1 MEICSKCGAELR
13 PGAKFCSR
21 CGTSVEK
28 TMGEL
33 VIAAK
38 NGDSGA
44 FGQLYERT
52 YQTQYYA
59 SLQYMKSRE
68 AAEDVLQD
76 AYVKAFSNLEK
87 LSDPEKFPNWLG
99 RIVANTAKSS
109 LRRKDPSLF
118 TDVAPA
124 DPGEGEDPL
133 LTLADMDLSGRP
145 EEAYLEQERRTMVRE
160 LLDALTPEQ
169 RMCVVM
175 FYLEDMSL
183 REIATALNTNEN
195 TVKSRLFKARRN
207 LNGKAEEMKKSGY
220 LFTIAPLPLLIL
232 LMRGLRQVQNVP
244 VPPLPAAA
252 KSSLPAQVSAK
263 STVPGGRYEI
273 PAAGKGS
280 GPVQAAPVQT
290 AAKGFGP
297 GMNAVQTGYA
307 PAASQAGAVTGA
319 SAASASGAAAG
330 GFFSSAAVK
339 VIAVA
344 AAVAVAGGGGYGIV
358 RAVQARQA
366 GPQDTAAIE
375 DTLEPG
381 ESGEESD
388 SVPGGDSGQNSGHN
402 STDADP
408 EPTTTPVPLTQEE
421 TLLKYLEEE
430 IIPAYGIYDLEQRV
444 YYLGAGDWGYYD
456 HVFDPETREL
466 TESRESAYSMP
477 PSDVPGVD
485 AEGLYAADFF
495 DYDGDGEP
503 ELLTVRGVNGSDSMS
518 PSTLLELYDVQNGA
532 VSQTGLYTVQPFG
545 PTVGG
550 WGSAYQTVQRVEIGG
565 ESFVFLSRNPFRSD
579 VSFKD
584 DYWLLSVSDTIAVAR
599 TLRFED
605 ASYDYTAQD
614 QMIRVIERDG
624 GGNTIAEETAGLR
637 SLMATGSGLTP
648 IVMERWGIAGVVDLC
663 VISNGLANNDFFRTY
678 YGTSEATE
686 PQAADLSWTIE
697 HVTLDEEYYY
707 EYPVFSGGAADVL
720 NAFAQGRRDQ
730 HDAAVRQALEAEE
743 NWDGEDLGAFYY
755 VNCSVELAG
764 GYVTIQE
771 SGSSFT
777 NGAVHGF
784 VESASFLFSALTG
797 EEITLE
803 SVIGL
808 SGDELQAFLID
819 RGTQWFMENYD
830 SDEATA
836 RNLMSQAVFGTQF
849 HILADGS
856 VMYVITSPPEYMR
869 VLSGQEF
876 LVGHV

>member
-1 MEICSKCGAELR
+1 METCKKCGGELR
-13 PGAKFCSR
+13 PGSRYCPACGAKI
-21 CGTSVEK
+21 EK
-28 TMGEL
+28 SLGDL
-33 VIAAK
+33 VSAAK
-38 NGDSGA
+38 NGDNEA

-52 YQTQYYA
+52 FRTEYYA
-59 SLQYMKSRE
+59 ALQYMRSRE

-87 LSDPEKFPNWLG
+87 LTDPDKFPNWLG
-99 RIVANTAKSS
+99 RIVANTAKSR

-118 TDVAPA
+118 TDIAPA
-124 DPGEGEDPL
+124 DPEEGEDPL
-133 LTLADMDLSGRP
+133 LMLKDMDISGNP
-145 EEAYLEQERRTMVRE
+145 EEACLAQERQALVRE

-195 TVKSRLFKARRN
+195 TVKSRLFKARHS
-207 LNGKAEEMKKSGY
+207 LNGKAEEMKKHGY
-220 LFTIAPLPLLIL
+220 VFTVAPLPLLIF
-232 LMRGLRQVQNVP
+232 LMRGLQKIQNAP
-244 VPPLPAAA
+244 VPPLPTAV
-252 KSSLPAQVSAK
+252 KSALTAHSSEASTVSAGQYE
-263 STVPGGRYEI
+263 VPASE
-273 PAAGKGS
+273 KGS
-280 GPVQAAPVQT
+280 GPVSAT
-290 AAKGFGP
+290 TNGFNP
-297 GMNAVQTGYA
+297 ATNAVQAGYV
-307 PAASQAGAVTGA
+307 PAAPYGVATSGV
-319 SAASASGAAAG
+319 SASASRS
-330 GFFSSAAVK
+330 FFSSVAVK
-339 VIAVA
+339 VIAVV
-344 AAVAVAGGGGYGIV
+344 AAVAVAGGGGYGIA
-358 RAVQARQA
+358 RAVHAQHAVRQN
-366 GPQDTAAIE
+366 E
-375 DTLEPG
+375 DSIADSLEPG
-381 ESGEESD
+381 ESGVAPGLMPDGDTGHDRIAEE
-388 SVPGGDSGQNSGHN
+388 
-402 STDADP
+402 P
-408 EPTTTPVPLTQEE
+408 EPTMTPLLLTQEE
-421 TLLKYLEEE
+421 TLLRYLEEE

-456 HVFDPETREL
+456 HVFDPVTREL
-466 TESRESAYSMP
+466 TESRRSEYGMP

-485 AEGLYAADFF
+485 AEGLYAVDFF
-495 DYDGDGEP
+495 DYDRDGEP
-503 ELLTVRGVNGSDSMS
+503 ELLTVRGENGSDSMS
-518 PSTLLELYDVQNGA
+518 PSTWLELYDFQNGA
-532 VSQTGLYTVQPFG
+532 VSQNGRYSIEPFG

-550 WGSAYQTVQRVEIGG
+550 WGSAYQTVQRVEIDG
-565 ESFVFLSRNPFRSD
+565 ESFIFLSRNPFRSD

-605 ASYDYTAQD
+605 ASYDYTTQD

-624 GGNTIAEETAGLR
+624 GGNTIEEETAGLR

-686 PQAADLSWTIE
+686 PQAADLTWTIE

-720 NAFAQGRRDQ
+720 NAFAQGRRDH

-784 VESASFLFSALTG
+784 VESASYVFSALTG